1 MSEGAL
7 LSLVARYP
15 HPIALARHARDGTMF
30 VALRR
35 LEARELVTRRR
46 GLYRLTRRG
55 RHELALARA
64 LARLVNAPAFTAA
77 PRQAAEAGGRAR
89 ESARA

>member
-1 MSEGAL
+1 VSEAAL

-15 HPIALARHARDGTMF
+15 HPTALGRQVRDGGVFT
-30 VALRR
+30 ALRR

-55 RHELALARA
+55 RQELALARA
-64 LARLVNAPAFTAA
+64 VARLVTRTQLTP
-77 PRQAAEAGGRAR
+77 
-89 ESARA
+89 